1 MYRAGCNVL
10 LALLVGS
17 AAVMGSATGCSNP
30 TAKSAGSLEIVVS
43 APRVLSATSGSSS
56 QSAVTG
62 VDHVTV
68 SITGDE
74 IPVAIVETLVDSS
87 GRYGGSFPGLPDST
101 NVSVTASAYD
111 ANGNVVYQGT
121 TSGLT
126 ITSDTPELVAIVL
139 QDQNASA
146 AYDSGAPVIDGVI
159 AAATTV
165 APSATDGLRV
175 RAHDNYTDFPV
186 TYSWTAS
193 AGSFDDSTAV
203 APVWTAPSS
212 DQTVTIT
219 ITVSDTQGETAVA
232 SFPITVV
239 STTGNATVD
248 ATFNSWP
255 TVSAMSA
262 LPSRIDLSGT
272 TVLGVTAS
280 DADGDTLSYSWS
292 TDCGGHFDSSTSAT
306 PSFTLTALGSGSCA
320 FSVTVSDGRG
330 GTNSGQYVI
339 ETGPAPSVT
348 VAPPG

>member
-1 MYRAGCNVL
+1 
-10 LALLVGS
+10 
-17 AAVMGSATGCSNP
+17 
-30 TAKSAGSLEIVVS
+30 
-43 APRVLSATSGSSS
+43 
-56 QSAVTG
+56 VTG
-62 VDHVTV
+62 LDHVTV

-74 IPVAIVETLVDSS
+74 IPVAIVETLVDSG

-126 ITSDTPELVAIVL
+126 IASDAPELVAIVL
-139 QDQNASA
+139 QDQNASP

-159 AAATTV
+159 AAAMTV
-165 APSATDGLRV
+165 SPSATDGLRV
-175 RAHDNYTDFPV
+175 RAHDNYSDFPV
-186 TYSWTAS
+186 TYAWTAS
-193 AGSFDDSTAV
+193 AGSFDDPTAV

-232 SFPITVV
+232 SFPVTVV
-239 STTGNATVD
+239 STTGSATVN

-262 LPSRIDLSGT
+262 LPSRIDVSGT

-306 PSFTLTALGSGSCA
+306 PSFTLSALSGSGTCA
-320 FSVTVSDGRG
+320 FSVTVSDGKG
-330 GTNSGQYVI
+330 GSNSGQYVI